1 MPQNNAPKIDPAR
14 TDDLII
20 DTTQALSQTNSSW
33 NILTMIDWLNLFIVS
48 IKSSVKYL
56 SVLIS
61 FYMYSRVNEYTSLIS
76 KQSLLL
82 SQQIL

>member
-20 DTTQALSQTNSSW
+20 DTIQALSQTNSSW

-56 SVLIS
+56 SALIS
-61 FYMYSRVNEYTSLIS
+61 FYMYSRVN
-76 KQSLLL
+76 
-82 SQQIL
+82 